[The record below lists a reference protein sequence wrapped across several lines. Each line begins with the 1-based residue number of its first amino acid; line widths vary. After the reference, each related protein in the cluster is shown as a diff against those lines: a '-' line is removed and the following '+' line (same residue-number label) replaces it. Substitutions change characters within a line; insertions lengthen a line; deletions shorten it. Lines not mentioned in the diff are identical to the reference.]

1 MSRRRA
7 KPIRNRQTPP
17 PRNIH
22 SPAQP
27 PSLLSI
33 AATQRLHTARQAHSL
48 SPSWLVQRKTSDQDG
63 RDKCVSLVL
72 WYCPK
77 AMMKLAKIQ
86 WKKIGIVSPNH
97 RASG

>member
-1 MSRRRA
+1 MFHRRA
-7 KPIRNRQTPP
+7 KPTRNRQTPQ

-22 SPAQP
+22 SPVHS

-33 AATQRLHTARQAHSL
+33 AATRRLHTARQAHSL
-48 SPSWLVQRKTSDQDG
+48 SPSWLVRRKTSDQDG
-63 RDKCVSLVL
+63 RDECVSLVL

-86 WKKIGIVSPNH
+86 WKKIGIVPPNH
-97 RASG
+97 RTSG